1 MNCPHY
7 VCGLFYLIMDKKKLA
22 KILSFNEENKERITS
37 ACNKFYSILGRGYAV
52 VIPDMQALA
61 KTLFM
66 NEGFKIL
73 HIPMIDTEISAYL
86 LKLNERKY
94 IVVNT
99 EKSPANNNFAIAHE
113 LYHILIQPNTTGDVE
128 EVYIDTY
135 EDNNEEMM
143 ANAFAGNILMPR
155 EDFITTAGFVRERMG
170 LVSTV
175 KGRYYFEMA
184 VILGLMSYYKTTY
197 MAVAIRCFETAVLD
211 FKDDGLVE
219 FVLSKN
225 CEKELKTVFDNLAV
239 KVGADSI
246 MNPTRE
252 DDYCVLLQEVKEKA
266 QKYKADGTLTE
277 EDYIYRLM
285 GMEEAYRSICGRKD

>member
-1 MNCPHY
+1 
-7 VCGLFYLIMDKKKLA
+7 MDKKKLA

-113 LYHILIQPNTTGDVE
+113 LYHILIQPDTAGDGE

-135 EDNNEEMM
+135 EDNYEEMM

-197 MAVAIRCFETAVLD
+197 MAVEIRCFETAVLD